1 MKGIYRPASRYNVA
15 PVEAG
20 GPRGRTQRGRP
31 DSRKTIGPARDA
43 VANAQVSLVAENGK
57 QVQTTAGSDGQFA
70 FKGVSRGKYS

>member
-1 MKGIYRPASRYNVA
+1 LRQEARAAGRSVA
-15 PVEAG
+15 ALIREKLLDPQG
-20 GPRGRTQRGRP
+20 N
-31 DSRKTIGPARDA
+31 A